1 MKGSEFIMVMRV
13 TGLASGMN
21 IDEIVENMMKAQSIP
36 LNKIKQQKTLLEWQ
50 RDSYREMNTLLLDFR
65 SQLTNMKL
73 SSFYRT
79 RSVASTNEDIVS
91 ATVASGTGQA
101 SYTISKISSLAVAE
115 SRMTNSGISSDK
127 SKVDTTKSLFSIQ
140 DSFANAD
147 KILWKKGSVES
158 KSIVTKEGEPI
169 TLGLADGVQI
179 TDLENMTVEVNGKK
193 YTVIDSGTPKS
204 GEVIVDK
211 DTGELT
217 FGDTIAANSTVKV
230 NYVTDKK
237 VENKTIT
244 KDSTQIQL
252 KGALV
257 SEQVKL
263 SFKYGNGTSI
273 ELSDN
278 PKEDNSK
285 IGQIIDK
292 DGNKFGEIN
301 YETGVITFN
310 SEFSKY
316 FPAETENSK
325 EKPKLELTITS
336 QQNYFS
342 FGLTTHTS
350 KGKIDEKFLIQGS
363 ESLNSVMSKVN
374 NSKLGVTMFYD
385 SYSDKVTM
393 TRKETGVYN
402 NNKNGKE
409 IEFNDED
416 FLTRVLGFSN
426 NVASEVP
433 SEVPPEVAPE
443 VSPGNY
449 VKAAN
454 ATFIINGLVT
464 SRQSNTFSMNGVTF
478 TLKKTT
484 DTPVTINVNN
494 DNDKLYENI
503 KNFVDKY
510 NELVEK
516 IEKKLSEPKYKNYLP
531 LTDDEKEKLSETQ
544 QEKWE
549 NMAKSG
555 ILRNDS
561 ILSGLITQMRTAIY
575 SAVNQDDL
583 DSAMKSLSAIGITTT
598 ADFTTAK
605 LEINESKLKAAIEKD
620 PNSIELLFNGTGA
633 TDGQK
638 GVIQRLYDKVNATM
652 DQLKERAG
660 NSYSVNNQ
668 FTIGRQLDDLDD
680 RIERFEDRLAD
691 LETRYYSQ
699 FTAMEQA
706 IQKANSQAA
715 YLAQFFQ

>member
-91 ATVASGTGQA
+91 ATVASGAGQS

-115 SRMTNSGISSDK
+115 SRMTNSGISKQS
-127 SKVDTTKSLFSIQ
+127 SNKVDTTKSLFTVQ
-140 DSFANAD
+140 GAFANEMS
-147 KILWKKGSVES
+147 WKQGSVES

-179 TDLENMTVEVNGKK
+179 TDLENMTVEVNGIK

-204 GEVIVDK
+204 GEVMVNK

-244 KDSTQIQL
+244 KDTTQIQL

-257 SEQVKL
+257 AGQIKL
-263 SFKYGNGTSI
+263 SFKDGTDTTI
-273 ELSDN
+273 ELSDEYTGIDTN
-278 PKEDNSK
+278 GNRIGK
-285 IGQIIDK
+285 IK
-292 DGNKFGEIN
+292 DGDKVVGEIN

-310 SEFSKY
+310 SEFSNY
-316 FPAETENSK
+316 FPAETENSE

-350 KGKIDEKFLIQGS
+350 KGQIDEKFLIQGS

-402 NNKNGKE
+402 ENGQE
-409 IEFNDED
+409 IEFTDGD
-416 FLTRVLGFSN
+416 FLTQVLGFQNGDS
-426 NVASEVP
+426 
-433 SEVPPEVAPE
+433 
-443 VSPGNY
+443 GNY
-449 VKAAN
+449 IKAEN
-454 ATFIINGLVT
+454 ATFTVNGLET
-464 SRQSNTFSMNGVTF
+464 SRQSNTFSINGVTF

-503 KNFVDKY
+503 KSFVDKY

-561 ILSGLITQMRTAIY
+561 ILSGLVTQMRTAIY
-575 SAVNQDDL
+575 SGVNQDDL

>member
-91 ATVASGTGQA
+91 ATVASGAGQS

-115 SRMTNSGISSDK
+115 SRMTNSGISKQS
-127 SKVDTTKSLFSIQ
+127 SNKVDTTKSLFTVQ
-140 DSFANAD
+140 GAFANEMS
-147 KILWKKGSVES
+147 WKQGSVES

-179 TDLENMTVEVNGKK
+179 TDLENMTVEVNGIK

-204 GEVIVDK
+204 GEVMVNK

-244 KDSTQIQL
+244 KDTTQIQL

-257 SEQVKL
+257 AGQIKL
-263 SFKYGNGTSI
+263 SFKDGTDTTI
-273 ELSDN
+273 ELSDEYTGIDTN
-278 PKEDNSK
+278 GNRIGK
-285 IGQIIDK
+285 IK
-292 DGNKFGEIN
+292 DGDKVVGEIN

-310 SEFSKY
+310 SEFSNY
-316 FPAETENSK
+316 FPAETENSE

-350 KGKIDEKFLIQGS
+350 KGQIDEKFLIQGS

-402 NNKNGKE
+402 ENGQE
-409 IEFNDED
+409 IEFTDGD
-416 FLTRVLGFSN
+416 FLTQVLGFQNGDS
-426 NVASEVP
+426 
-433 SEVPPEVAPE
+433 
-443 VSPGNY
+443 GNY
-449 VKAAN
+449 IKAEN
-454 ATFIINGLVT
+454 ATFTVNGLET
-464 SRQSNTFSMNGVTF
+464 SRQSNTFSINGVTF

-484 DTPVTINVNN
+484 DMPVTINVNN
-494 DNDKLYENI
+494 DNDALFENI

-516 IEKKLSEPKYKNYLP
+516 IEKKLSEPKYKDYLP
-531 LTDDEKEKLSETQ
+531 LTDDEKEELSETQ

>member
-91 ATVASGTGQA
+91 ATVASGAGQS
-101 SYTISKISSLAVAE
+101 SYTISEISSLAVAE
-115 SRMTNSGISSDK
+115 SRMTNSGISKQS
-127 SKVDTTKSLFSIQ
+127 SNKVDTTKSLFTVQ
-140 DSFANAD
+140 GAFANEMS
-147 KILWKKGSVES
+147 WKQGSVES

-179 TDLENMTVEVNGKK
+179 TDLENMTVEVNGIK

-204 GEVIVDK
+204 GEVLVNK

-244 KDSTQIQL
+244 KDTTQIQL

-257 SEQVKL
+257 AGQIKL
-263 SFKYGNGTSI
+263 SFKDGTDTTI
-273 ELSDN
+273 ELSDEYTGIDTN
-278 PKEDNSK
+278 GNRIGK
-285 IGQIIDK
+285 IK
-292 DGNKFGEIN
+292 DGDKVVGEIN

-310 SEFSKY
+310 SEFSNY
-316 FPAETENSK
+316 FSAETENSE

-350 KGKIDEKFLIQGS
+350 KGQIDEKFLIQGS

-402 NNKNGKE
+402 ENGPE
-409 IEFNDED
+409 IEFTDGD
-416 FLTRVLGFSN
+416 FLTQVLGFQNGDS
-426 NVASEVP
+426 
-433 SEVPPEVAPE
+433 
-443 VSPGNY
+443 GNY
-449 VKAAN
+449 IKAEN
-454 ATFIINGLVT
+454 ATFTVNGLET
-464 SRQSNTFSMNGVTF
+464 SRQSNTFSINGVTF

-494 DNDKLYENI
+494 DNDALFENI

-516 IEKKLSEPKYKNYLP
+516 IEKKLSEPKYKDYLP
-531 LTDDEKEKLSETQ
+531 LTDDEKEELSETQ

>member
-1 MKGSEFIMVMRV
+1 MVMRV

-91 ATVASGTGQA
+91 ATVASGAGQS

-115 SRMTNSGISSDK
+115 SRMTNSGISKQS
-127 SKVDTTKSLFSIQ
+127 SNKVDTTKSLFTVQ
-140 DSFANAD
+140 GAFANEMS
-147 KILWKKGSVES
+147 WKQGSVES

-179 TDLENMTVEVNGKK
+179 TDLENMTVEVNGIK

-204 GEVIVDK
+204 GEVMVNK

-244 KDSTQIQL
+244 KDTTQIQL

-257 SEQVKL
+257 AGQIKL
-263 SFKYGNGTSI
+263 SFKDGTDTTI
-273 ELSDN
+273 ELSDEYTGIDTN
-278 PKEDNSK
+278 GNRIGK
-285 IGQIIDK
+285 IK
-292 DGNKFGEIN
+292 DGDKVVGEIN

-310 SEFSKY
+310 SEFSNY
-316 FPAETENSK
+316 FPAETENSE

-350 KGKIDEKFLIQGS
+350 KGQIDEKFLIQGS
-363 ESLNSVMSKVN
+363 DSLNSVMSKVN

-402 NNKNGKE
+402 ENGQE
-409 IEFNDED
+409 IEFTDGD
-416 FLTRVLGFSN
+416 FLTQVLGFQNGDS
-426 NVASEVP
+426 
-433 SEVPPEVAPE
+433 
-443 VSPGNY
+443 GNY
-449 VKAAN
+449 IKAEN
-454 ATFIINGLVT
+454 ATFTVNGLET
-464 SRQSNTFSMNGVTF
+464 SRQSNTFSINGVTF

-503 KNFVDKY
+503 KSFVDKY

-561 ILSGLITQMRTAIY
+561 ILSGLVTQMRTAIY
-575 SAVNQDDL
+575 SGVNQDDL

-699 FTAMEQA
+699 FTAMEKA

>member
-79 RSVASTNEDIVS
+79 RSIASTNEDIVS
-91 ATVASGTGQA
+91 ATVASGAGQA

-115 SRMTNSGISSDK
+115 SRMTNSGISKLS
-127 SKVDTTKSLFSIQ
+127 SNKVDTTKSLFSIQ
-140 DSFANAD
+140 DAFA
-147 KILWKKGSVES
+147 KEITWKQGSVES

-169 TLGLADGVQI
+169 TLGLADGVKI
-179 TDLENMTVEVNGKK
+179 TDVKNMTVEVNGKK

-204 GEVIVDK
+204 GEVMINK

-244 KDSTQIQL
+244 KDTTQIQL

-257 SEQVKL
+257 AGQIKL
-263 SFKYGNGTSI
+263 SFKDSAGTTI
-273 ELSDN
+273 ELSDK

-310 SEFSKY
+310 SEFSNY
-316 FPAETENSK
+316 FPAETENSE

-402 NNKNGKE
+402 NSENGKE
-409 IEFNDED
+409 IEFAEGD
-416 FLTRVLGFSN
+416 FLTQVLGFQNGDS
-426 NVASEVP
+426 
-433 SEVPPEVAPE
+433 
-443 VSPGNY
+443 GNY
-449 VKAAN
+449 IKAEN
-454 ATFIINGLVT
+454 ATFTVNGLET
-464 SRQSNTFSMNGVTF
+464 SRQSNTFSINGVTF

-503 KNFVDKY
+503 KSFVDKY

-516 IEKKLSEPKYKNYLP
+516 IEKKLSEPKYKDYLP

-561 ILSGLITQMRTAIY
+561 ILSGLVTQMRTAIY
-575 SAVNQDDL
+575 SGVNQDDL

>member
-1 MKGSEFIMVMRV
+1 MVMRV

-91 ATVASGTGQA
+91 ATVASGAGQS

-115 SRMTNSGISSDK
+115 SRMTNSGISKQS
-127 SKVDTTKSLFSIQ
+127 SNKVDTTKSLFTVQ
-140 DSFANAD
+140 GAFANEMS
-147 KILWKKGSVES
+147 WKQGSVES

-179 TDLENMTVEVNGKK
+179 TDLENMTVEVNGIK

-204 GEVIVDK
+204 GEVMVNK

-244 KDSTQIQL
+244 KDTTQIQL

-257 SEQVKL
+257 AGQIKL
-263 SFKYGNGTSI
+263 SFKDSAGTTI
-273 ELSDN
+273 ELSDK

-285 IGQIIDK
+285 IGEIIDK
-292 DGNKFGEIN
+292 DKNKFGEIN

-310 SEFSKY
+310 SEFSNY
-316 FPAETENSK
+316 FPAETENSE

-350 KGKIDEKFLIQGS
+350 KGQIDEKFLIQGS
-363 ESLNSVMSKVN
+363 ESLHSVMSKVN

-402 NNKNGKE
+402 ENGQE
-409 IEFNDED
+409 IEFTDGD
-416 FLTRVLGFSN
+416 FLTQVLGFQNGDS
-426 NVASEVP
+426 
-433 SEVPPEVAPE
+433 
-443 VSPGNY
+443 GNY
-449 VKAAN
+449 IKAEN
-454 ATFIINGLVT
+454 ATFTVNGLET
-464 SRQSNTFSMNGVTF
+464 SRQSNTFSINGVTF

-503 KNFVDKY
+503 KSFVDKY

-561 ILSGLITQMRTAIY
+561 ILSGLVTQMRTAIY

>member
-1 MKGSEFIMVMRV
+1 MRV

-21 IDEIVENMMKAQSIP
+21 IDEIVENMMKAQSLP

-79 RSVASTNEDIVS
+79 RSVASTNEDILS
-91 ATVASGTGQA
+91 ATVASGAGQA
-101 SYTISKISSLAVAE
+101 SYTISRISSLAVAE
-115 SRMTNSGISSDK
+115 SRMTNSGISKLS
-127 SKVDTTKSLFSIQ
+127 SNKVDTTKSLFTIQ
-140 DSFANAD
+140 DAFANE
-147 KILWKKGSVES
+147 ISWKQGSVES

-179 TDLENMTVEVNGKK
+179 TDVENMTVEVNGKK

-204 GEVIVDK
+204 GEVMVNK
-211 DTGELT
+211 GTGELT

-244 KDSTQIQL
+244 KDTTQIQL

-257 SEQVKL
+257 PEQIKL
-263 SFKYGNGTSI
+263 NFKDSDGTTI
-273 ELSDN
+273 ELSDEYTGVDTN
-278 PKEDNSK
+278 GNR
-285 IGQIIDK
+285 IGQLK
-292 DGNKFGEIN
+292 DGDKVVGEIN

-310 SEFSKY
+310 SEFSNY

-402 NNKNGKE
+402 ENGQE
-409 IEFNDED
+409 IEFTDGD
-416 FLTRVLGFSN
+416 FLTQVLGFQNGNS
-426 NVASEVP
+426 
-433 SEVPPEVAPE
+433 
-443 VSPGNY
+443 GNY
-449 VKAAN
+449 VKAEN
-454 ATFIINGLVT
+454 ATFTVNGLET

-494 DNDKLYENI
+494 DNDGLYENI
-503 KNFVDKY
+503 KSFVDKY

-516 IEKKLSEPKYKNYLP
+516 IEKKLSEPKYKKYLP
-531 LTDDEKEKLSETQ
+531 LTDDEKKELSDTQ

-575 SAVNQDDL
+575 SGVNQDDL
-583 DSAMKSLSAIGITTT
+583 DSSMKALSAIGITTT
-598 ADFTTAK
+598 ADFTSAK

-660 NSYSVNNQ
+660 NSYSVNNT

-680 RIERFEDRLAD
+680 RIERFEARLSD

-715 YLAQFFQ
+715 YLTQFFK

>member
-1 MKGSEFIMVMRV
+1 MVMRV

-91 ATVASGTGQA
+91 ATVASGAGQS

-115 SRMTNSGISSDK
+115 SRMTNSGISKQSFN
-127 SKVDTTKSLFSIQ
+127 KVDTTKSLFTVQ
-140 DSFANAD
+140 GAFANEMS
-147 KILWKKGSVES
+147 WKQGSVES

-179 TDLENMTVEVNGKK
+179 TDLENMTVEVNGIK

-204 GEVIVDK
+204 GEVMVNK

-244 KDSTQIQL
+244 KDTTQIQL

-257 SEQVKL
+257 AGQIKL
-263 SFKYGNGTSI
+263 SFKDGTDTTI
-273 ELSDN
+273 ELSDEYTGIDTN
-278 PKEDNSK
+278 GNRIGK
-285 IGQIIDK
+285 IK
-292 DGNKFGEIN
+292 DGDKVVGEIN

-310 SEFSKY
+310 SEFSNY
-316 FPAETENSK
+316 FPAETENSE

-350 KGKIDEKFLIQGS
+350 KGQIDEKFLIQGS

-402 NNKNGKE
+402 ENGQE
-409 IEFNDED
+409 IEFTDGD
-416 FLTRVLGFSN
+416 FLTQVLGFQNGDS
-426 NVASEVP
+426 
-433 SEVPPEVAPE
+433 
-443 VSPGNY
+443 GNY
-449 VKAAN
+449 IKAEN
-454 ATFIINGLVT
+454 ATFTVNGLET
-464 SRQSNTFSMNGVTF
+464 SRQSNTFSINGVTF

-503 KNFVDKY
+503 KSFVDKY

-561 ILSGLITQMRTAIY
+561 ILSGLVTQMRTAIY
-575 SAVNQDDL
+575 SGVNQDDL

-598 ADFTTAK
+598 AYFTTAK

-706 IQKANSQAA
+706 IQKANSQSA

>member
-1 MKGSEFIMVMRV
+1 MRV

-115 SRMTNSGISSDK
+115 SRMTNSGISKQS
-127 SKVDTTKSLFSIQ
+127 SNKVDTTKSLFTVQ
-140 DSFANAD
+140 GAFANEMS
-147 KILWKKGSVES
+147 WKQGSVES

-179 TDLENMTVEVNGKK
+179 TDLENMTVEVNGIK
-193 YTVIDSGTPKS
+193 YTVIDGETPKS
-204 GEVIVDK
+204 GEVMVNK

-244 KDSTQIQL
+244 KDTTQIQL

-257 SEQVKL
+257 AGQIKL
-263 SFKYGNGTSI
+263 SFKDGTDTTI
-273 ELSDN
+273 ELSDEYTGIDTN
-278 PKEDNSK
+278 GNRIGK
-285 IGQIIDK
+285 IK
-292 DGNKFGEIN
+292 DGDKVVGEIN

-402 NNKNGKE
+402 ENGQE
-409 IEFNDED
+409 IEFTDGD
-416 FLTRVLGFSN
+416 FLTQVLGFHN
-426 NVASEVP
+426 ITP
-433 SEVPPEVAPE
+433 DT
-443 VSPGNY
+443 PGNY
-449 VKAAN
+449 VKAEN
-454 ATFIINGLVT
+454 ATFIINGLET

-494 DNDKLYENI
+494 DNDALFENI

-516 IEKKLSEPKYKNYLP
+516 IEKKLSEPKYKDYLP
-531 LTDDEKEKLSETQ
+531 LTDDEKEELSETQ

-575 SAVNQDDL
+575 SGVNQDDL

>member
-1 MKGSEFIMVMRV
+1 MVMRV

-91 ATVASGTGQA
+91 ATVASGAGQS

-115 SRMTNSGISSDK
+115 SRMTNSGISKQS
-127 SKVDTTKSLFSIQ
+127 SNKVDTTKSLFTVQ
-140 DSFANAD
+140 GAFANEMS
-147 KILWKKGSVES
+147 WKQGSVES

-179 TDLENMTVEVNGKK
+179 TDLENMTVEVNGIK
-193 YTVIDSGTPKS
+193 YTVIDRGTPKS
-204 GEVIVDK
+204 GEVMVNK

-244 KDSTQIQL
+244 KDTTQIQL

-257 SEQVKL
+257 AGQIKL
-263 SFKYGNGTSI
+263 SFKDGTDTTI
-273 ELSDN
+273 ELSDEYTGIDTN
-278 PKEDNSK
+278 GNRIGK
-285 IGQIIDK
+285 IKDVDK
-292 DGNKFGEIN
+292 VVGEIN

-310 SEFSKY
+310 SEFNKY

-402 NNKNGKE
+402 ENGQE
-409 IEFNDED
+409 IEFTDGD
-416 FLTRVLGFSN
+416 FLTQVLGFHN
-426 NVASEVP
+426 ITP
-433 SEVPPEVAPE
+433 DT
-443 VSPGNY
+443 PGNY
-449 VKAAN
+449 VKAEN
-454 ATFIINGLVT
+454 ATFIINGLET

-561 ILSGLITQMRTAIY
+561 ILSGLVTQMRTAIY
-575 SAVNQDDL
+575 SGVNQDDL

>member
-1 MKGSEFIMVMRV
+1 MVMRV

-115 SRMTNSGISSDK
+115 SRMTNSSISKLS
-127 SKVDTTKSLFSIQ
+127 SNKVDTTKSLFSIQ

-147 KILWKKGSVES
+147 KILWKQGSVES

-169 TLGLADGVQI
+169 TLGLADGVKI
-179 TDLENMTVEVNGKK
+179 TDVENMTVEVNGKK
-193 YTVIDSGTPKS
+193 YTVIDGETPKS
-204 GEVIVDK
+204 GEVMVNK

-273 ELSDN
+273 ELSDEYTGIDTN
-278 PKEDNSK
+278 GNRIGK
-285 IGQIIDK
+285 IKDVDK
-292 DGNKFGEIN
+292 VVGEIN

-310 SEFSKY
+310 SEFNKY

-402 NNKNGKE
+402 NSENGKE
-409 IEFNDED
+409 IEFAEGD
-416 FLTRVLGFSN
+416 FLTQVLGFQNGDS
-426 NVASEVP
+426 
-433 SEVPPEVAPE
+433 
-443 VSPGNY
+443 GNY
-449 VKAAN
+449 VEAKN
-454 ATFIINGLVT
+454 ATFIINGLET

-561 ILSGLITQMRTAIY
+561 ILSGLVTQMRTAIY

-680 RIERFEDRLAD
+680 RIERFEARLAD

-715 YLAQFFQ
+715 YLTQFFK

>member
-1 MKGSEFIMVMRV
+1 MVMRV

-91 ATVASGTGQA
+91 ATVASGAGQS

-115 SRMTNSGISSDK
+115 SRMTNSGISKQSFN
-127 SKVDTTKSLFSIQ
+127 KVDTTKSLFTVQ
-140 DSFANAD
+140 GAFANEMS
-147 KILWKKGSVES
+147 WKQGSVES

-179 TDLENMTVEVNGKK
+179 TDLENMTVEVNGIK

-204 GEVIVDK
+204 GEVMVNK

-244 KDSTQIQL
+244 KDTTQIQL

-257 SEQVKL
+257 AGQIKL
-263 SFKYGNGTSI
+263 SFKDGTDTTI
-273 ELSDN
+273 ELSDEYTGIDTN
-278 PKEDNSK
+278 GNRIGK
-285 IGQIIDK
+285 IK
-292 DGNKFGEIN
+292 DGDKVVGEIN

-310 SEFSKY
+310 SEFSNY
-316 FPAETENSK
+316 FPAETENSE

-350 KGKIDEKFLIQGS
+350 KGQIDEKFLIQGS

-402 NNKNGKE
+402 ENGQE
-409 IEFNDED
+409 IEFTDGD
-416 FLTRVLGFSN
+416 FLTQVLGFQNGDS
-426 NVASEVP
+426 
-433 SEVPPEVAPE
+433 
-443 VSPGNY
+443 GNY
-449 VKAAN
+449 IKAEN
-454 ATFIINGLVT
+454 ATFTVNGLET
-464 SRQSNTFSMNGVTF
+464 SRQSNTFSINGVTF

-503 KNFVDKY
+503 KSFVDKY

-598 ADFTTAK
+598 ADFTTAR

-660 NSYSVNNQ
+660 NPYSVNNQ

>member
-79 RSVASTNEDIVS
+79 RSIASTNEDIVS
-91 ATVASGTGQA
+91 ATVASGAGQA

-115 SRMTNSGISSDK
+115 SRMTNSGISKLS
-127 SKVDTTKSLFSIQ
+127 SNKVDTTKSLFSIQ
-140 DSFANAD
+140 DAFA
-147 KILWKKGSVES
+147 KEITWKQGSVES

-169 TLGLADGVQI
+169 TLGLADGVKI
-179 TDLENMTVEVNGKK
+179 TDVKNMTVEVNGKK

-204 GEVIVDK
+204 GEVMINK

-244 KDSTQIQL
+244 KDTTQIQL

-257 SEQVKL
+257 AGQIKL
-263 SFKYGNGTSI
+263 SFKDSAGTTI
-273 ELSDN
+273 ELSDK

-402 NNKNGKE
+402 ENGQE
-409 IEFNDED
+409 IEFTDGD
-416 FLTRVLGFSN
+416 FLTQVLGFQNGDS
-426 NVASEVP
+426 
-433 SEVPPEVAPE
+433 
-443 VSPGNY
+443 GNY
-449 VKAAN
+449 VKAEN
-454 ATFIINGLVT
+454 ATFIINGLET
-464 SRQSNTFSMNGVTF
+464 SRQSNTFSINGVTF

-503 KNFVDKY
+503 KSFVDKY

-561 ILSGLITQMRTAIY
+561 ILSGLVTQMRTAIY
-575 SAVNQDDL
+575 SGVNQDDL

>member
-1 MKGSEFIMVMRV
+1 MRV

-91 ATVASGTGQA
+91 ATVASGAGQS

-115 SRMTNSGISSDK
+115 SRMTNSGISKQS
-127 SKVDTTKSLFSIQ
+127 SNKVDTTKSLFSIQ
-140 DSFANAD
+140 DAFA
-147 KILWKKGSVES
+147 KEITWKQGSVES
-158 KSIVTKEGEPI
+158 KSIVTKEGGRTI
-169 TLGLADGVQI
+169 SLGLADGVQI
-179 TDLENMTVEVNGKK
+179 TDLENMTVEVNGIK
-193 YTVIDSGTPKS
+193 YTVIDGETPKS
-204 GEVIVDK
+204 GEVMVNK

-244 KDSTQIQL
+244 KDTTQIQL

-257 SEQVKL
+257 PEQIKL
-263 SFKYGNGTSI
+263 SFKDGNGTSI
-273 ELSDN
+273 ELSDK
-278 PKEDNSK
+278 PILDNSK

-402 NNKNGKE
+402 NSENGKE
-409 IEFNDED
+409 IEFTDGD
-416 FLTRVLGFSN
+416 FLTQVLGFQ
-426 NVASEVP
+426 NVTPENSE
-433 SEVPPEVAPE
+433 
-443 VSPGNY
+443 NY
-449 VKAAN
+449 IEAKN
-454 ATFIINGLVT
+454 ATFTINGLET

-484 DTPVTINVNN
+484 DEPVTINVNN
-494 DNDKLYENI
+494 DNDALYENI
-503 KNFVDKY
+503 KSFVDKY

-516 IEKKLSEPKYKNYLP
+516 IEKKLSEPKYKDYLP
-531 LTDDEKEKLSETQ
+531 LTDDEKEELSETQ

>member
-79 RSVASTNEDIVS
+79 RSIASTNEDIVS
-91 ATVASGTGQA
+91 ATVASGAGQA

-115 SRMTNSGISSDK
+115 SRMTNSGISKLS
-127 SKVDTTKSLFSIQ
+127 SNKVDTTKSLFSIQ
-140 DSFANAD
+140 DAFA
-147 KILWKKGSVES
+147 KEITWKQGSVES

-179 TDLENMTVEVNGKK
+179 TDLENMTVEVNGIK
-193 YTVIDSGTPKS
+193 YTVIDGETPKS
-204 GEVIVDK
+204 GEVMVNK

-230 NYVTDKK
+230 SYVTDKK

-263 SFKYGNGTSI
+263 SFKDGNGTSI
-273 ELSDN
+273 ELSDK
-278 PKEDNSK
+278 PIEDNSK

-292 DGNKFGEIN
+292 DGNKVGEIN

-310 SEFSKY
+310 SEFSNY
-316 FPAETENSK
+316 FPAETENSE

-402 NNKNGKE
+402 ENGQE
-409 IEFNDED
+409 IEFTDGD
-416 FLTRVLGFSN
+416 FLTQVLGFQNGDS
-426 NVASEVP
+426 
-433 SEVPPEVAPE
+433 
-443 VSPGNY
+443 GNY
-449 VKAAN
+449 VKAEN
-454 ATFIINGLVT
+454 ATFIINGLET
-464 SRQSNTFSMNGVTF
+464 SRQSNTFSINGVTF

-503 KNFVDKY
+503 KSFVDKY

-561 ILSGLITQMRTAIY
+561 ILSGLVTQMRTAIY
-575 SAVNQDDL
+575 SGVNQDDL

>member
-1 MKGSEFIMVMRV
+1 MKGSEFIVVMRV

-91 ATVASGTGQA
+91 ATVASGAGQS

-115 SRMTNSGISSDK
+115 SRMTNSGISKQS
-127 SKVDTTKSLFSIQ
+127 SNKVDTTKSLFSIQ
-140 DSFANAD
+140 DAFA
-147 KILWKKGSVES
+147 KEITWKQGSVES
-158 KSIVTKEGEPI
+158 KSIVTKEGGRTI
-169 TLGLADGVQI
+169 SLGLADGVQI
-179 TDLENMTVEVNGKK
+179 TDLENMTVEVNGIK
-193 YTVIDSGTPKS
+193 YTVIDGETPKS
-204 GEVIVDK
+204 GEVMVNK

-244 KDSTQIQL
+244 KDTTQIQL

-257 SEQVKL
+257 PEQIKL
-263 SFKYGNGTSI
+263 SFKDGNGTSI
-273 ELSDN
+273 ELSDK
-278 PKEDNSK
+278 PILDNSK

-402 NNKNGKE
+402 NSENGKE
-409 IEFNDED
+409 IEFTDGD
-416 FLTRVLGFSN
+416 FLTQVLGFQ
-426 NVASEVP
+426 NVTPENSE
-433 SEVPPEVAPE
+433 
-443 VSPGNY
+443 NY
-449 VKAAN
+449 IEAKN
-454 ATFIINGLVT
+454 ATFTINGLET

-484 DTPVTINVNN
+484 DEPVTINVNN
-494 DNDKLYENI
+494 DNDALYENI
-503 KNFVDKY
+503 KSFVDKY

-516 IEKKLSEPKYKNYLP
+516 IEKKLSEPKYKDYLP
-531 LTDDEKEKLSETQ
+531 LTDDEKEELSETQ

>member
-79 RSVASTNEDIVS
+79 RSIASTNEDIVS
-91 ATVASGTGQA
+91 ATVASGAGQA

-115 SRMTNSGISSDK
+115 SRMTNSGISKLS
-127 SKVDTTKSLFSIQ
+127 SNKVDTTKSLFSIQ
-140 DSFANAD
+140 DAFA
-147 KILWKKGSVES
+147 KEITWKQGSVES

-169 TLGLADGVQI
+169 TLGLADGVKI
-179 TDLENMTVEVNGKK
+179 TDVKNMTVEVNGKK

-204 GEVIVDK
+204 GEVMVNK

-244 KDSTQIQL
+244 KDTTQIQL

-257 SEQVKL
+257 AGQIKL
-263 SFKYGNGTSI
+263 SFKDGTDTTI
-273 ELSDN
+273 ELSDKYTGIDTN
-278 PKEDNSK
+278 GNR
-285 IGQIIDK
+285 IGQLK
-292 DGNKFGEIN
+292 DGDKVVGEIN

-402 NNKNGKE
+402 NSENGQE

-433 SEVPPEVAPE
+433 PEVAPE

-449 VKAAN
+449 VKAKN
-454 ATFIINGLVT
+454 ATFIINGLET

-503 KNFVDKY
+503 KSFVDKY

-561 ILSGLITQMRTAIY
+561 ILSGLVTQMRTAIY
-575 SAVNQDDL
+575 SGVKQDDL

>member
-1 MKGSEFIMVMRV
+1 MVMRV

-91 ATVASGTGQA
+91 ATVASGAGQS

-115 SRMTNSGISSDK
+115 SRMTNSGISKQS
-127 SKVDTTKSLFSIQ
+127 SNKVDTTKSLFTVQ
-140 DSFANAD
+140 GAFANEMS
-147 KILWKKGSVES
+147 WKQGSVES

-179 TDLENMTVEVNGKK
+179 TDLENMTVEVNGIK

-204 GEVIVDK
+204 GEVMVNK

-244 KDSTQIQL
+244 KDTTQIQL

-257 SEQVKL
+257 PEQIKL
-263 SFKYGNGTSI
+263 NFKDSDGTTI
-273 ELSDN
+273 ELSDEYTGVDTN
-278 PKEDNSK
+278 GNR
-285 IGQIIDK
+285 IGQLKNGDK
-292 DGNKFGEIN
+292 VVGEIN

-310 SEFSKY
+310 SEFSNY

-350 KGKIDEKFLIQGS
+350 KGKMDEKFLIQGS

-402 NNKNGKE
+402 ESENGQE
-409 IEFNDED
+409 IEFTEGD
-416 FLTRVLGFSN
+416 FLTQVLGFQ
-426 NVASEVP
+426 NVTPENSE
-433 SEVPPEVAPE
+433 
-443 VSPGNY
+443 NY
-449 VKAAN
+449 IEAKN
-454 ATFIINGLVT
+454 ATFTINGLET

-484 DTPVTINVNN
+484 DEPVTINVNN

-503 KNFVDKY
+503 KSFVDKY

-561 ILSGLITQMRTAIY
+561 ILSGLVTQMRTAIY

>member
-91 ATVASGTGQA
+91 ATVASGAGQS

-115 SRMTNSGISSDK
+115 SRMTNSGISKQS
-127 SKVDTTKSLFSIQ
+127 SNKVDTTKSLFTVQ
-140 DSFANAD
+140 GAFANEMS
-147 KILWKKGSVES
+147 WKQGSVES

-179 TDLENMTVEVNGKK
+179 TDLENMTVEVNGIK

-204 GEVIVDK
+204 GEVMVNK
-211 DTGELT
+211 DTRELT
-217 FGDTIAANSTVKV
+217 FGDTIAANSTVRV

-244 KDSTQIQL
+244 KDTTQIQL

-257 SEQVKL
+257 AGQIKL
-263 SFKYGNGTSI
+263 SFKDGTDTTI
-273 ELSDN
+273 ELSDGYTGIDTN
-278 PKEDNSK
+278 GNRIGK
-285 IGQIIDK
+285 IK
-292 DGNKFGEIN
+292 DGDKVVGEIN

-310 SEFSKY
+310 SEFSNY
-316 FPAETENSK
+316 FPAETENSE

-350 KGKIDEKFLIQGS
+350 KGQIDEKFLIQGS

-402 NNKNGKE
+402 ENGQE
-409 IEFNDED
+409 IEFTDGD
-416 FLTRVLGFSN
+416 FLTQVLGFQNGDS
-426 NVASEVP
+426 
-433 SEVPPEVAPE
+433 
-443 VSPGNY
+443 GNY
-449 VKAAN
+449 IKAEN
-454 ATFIINGLVT
+454 ATFTVNGLET
-464 SRQSNTFSMNGVTF
+464 SRQSNTFSINGVTF

-503 KNFVDKY
+503 KSFVDKY

-561 ILSGLITQMRTAIY
+561 ILSGLVTQMRTAIY

-699 FTAMEQA
+699 FTAMEKA

>member
-1 MKGSEFIMVMRV
+1 MKGSEYIMVMRV

-91 ATVASGTGQA
+91 ATVASGAGQA

-115 SRMTNSGISSDK
+115 SRMTNSGISKLS
-127 SKVDTTKSLFSIQ
+127 SNKVDTTKSLFSIQ

-147 KILWKKGSVES
+147 KILWKQGSVES
-158 KSIVTKEGEPI
+158 KSIVTKEGKPI
-169 TLGLADGVQI
+169 TLGLADGVKI
-179 TDLENMTVEVNGKK
+179 TDVKNMTVEVNGKK

-204 GEVIVDK
+204 GEVMINK

-230 NYVTDKK
+230 SYVTDKK

-263 SFKYGNGTSI
+263 SFKDGNGTSI
-273 ELSDN
+273 ELSDK
-278 PKEDNSK
+278 PIEDNSK

-402 NNKNGKE
+402 NSENGKE
-409 IEFNDED
+409 IEFTDGD
-416 FLTRVLGFSN
+416 FLTQVLGFHN
-426 NVASEVP
+426 ITP
-433 SEVPPEVAPE
+433 DP
-443 VSPGNY
+443 PGNY
-449 VKAAN
+449 VKAKN
-454 ATFIINGLVT
+454 ATFIINGLET

-516 IEKKLSEPKYKNYLP
+516 IEKKLSEKKYKNYLP

-561 ILSGLITQMRTAIY
+561 ILSGLVTQMRTAIY

-680 RIERFEDRLAD
+680 RIKRFEDRLAD

>member
-91 ATVASGTGQA
+91 ATVASGAGQS

-115 SRMTNSGISSDK
+115 SRMTNSGISKQSFN
-127 SKVDTTKSLFSIQ
+127 KVDTTKSLFTVQ
-140 DSFANAD
+140 GAFANEMS
-147 KILWKKGSVES
+147 WKQGSVES

-179 TDLENMTVEVNGKK
+179 TDLENMTVEVNGIK

-204 GEVIVDK
+204 GEVMVNK

-217 FGDTIAANSTVKV
+217 FGDTIAANSTIKV

-244 KDSTQIQL
+244 KDTTQIQL

-257 SEQVKL
+257 AGQIKL
-263 SFKYGNGTSI
+263 SFKDGTDTTI
-273 ELSDN
+273 ELSDEYTGIDTN
-278 PKEDNSK
+278 GNRIGK
-285 IGQIIDK
+285 IK
-292 DGNKFGEIN
+292 DGDKVVGEIN

-310 SEFSKY
+310 SEFSNY
-316 FPAETENSK
+316 FPAETENSE

-350 KGKIDEKFLIQGS
+350 KGQIDEKFLIQGS
-363 ESLNSVMSKVN
+363 DSLNSVMSKVN

-402 NNKNGKE
+402 ENGQE
-409 IEFNDED
+409 IEFTDGD
-416 FLTRVLGFSN
+416 FLTQVLGFQNGDS
-426 NVASEVP
+426 
-433 SEVPPEVAPE
+433 
-443 VSPGNY
+443 GNY
-449 VKAAN
+449 IKAEN
-454 ATFIINGLVT
+454 ATFTVNGLET
-464 SRQSNTFSMNGVTF
+464 SRQSNTFSINGVTF

-494 DNDKLYENI
+494 DNDALFENI

-516 IEKKLSEPKYKNYLP
+516 IEKKLSEPKYKDYLP
-531 LTDDEKEKLSETQ
+531 LTDDEKEELSETQ

>member
-1 MKGSEFIMVMRV
+1 MVMRV

-91 ATVASGTGQA
+91 ATVASGAGQS

-115 SRMTNSGISSDK
+115 SRMTNSGISKQS
-127 SKVDTTKSLFSIQ
+127 SNKVDTTKSLFTVQ
-140 DSFANAD
+140 GAFANEMS
-147 KILWKKGSVES
+147 WKQGSVES

-179 TDLENMTVEVNGKK
+179 TDLENMTVEVNGIK

-204 GEVIVDK
+204 GEVMVNK

-244 KDSTQIQL
+244 KDTTQIQL

-257 SEQVKL
+257 AGQIKL
-263 SFKYGNGTSI
+263 SFKDGTDTTI
-273 ELSDN
+273 ELSDEYTGIDTN
-278 PKEDNSK
+278 GNRIGK
-285 IGQIIDK
+285 IK
-292 DGNKFGEIN
+292 DGDKVVGEIN

-310 SEFSKY
+310 SEFSNY
-316 FPAETENSK
+316 FPAETENSE

-350 KGKIDEKFLIQGS
+350 KGQIDEKFLIQGS

-402 NNKNGKE
+402 ENGQE
-409 IEFNDED
+409 IEFTDGD
-416 FLTRVLGFSN
+416 FLTQVLGFQNGDS
-426 NVASEVP
+426 
-433 SEVPPEVAPE
+433 
-443 VSPGNY
+443 GNY
-449 VKAAN
+449 IKAEN
-454 ATFIINGLVT
+454 ATFTVNGLET

-494 DNDKLYENI
+494 DNDALFENI

>member
-1 MKGSEFIMVMRV
+1 MKGSEYIMVMRV

-79 RSVASTNEDIVS
+79 RSIASTNEDIVS

-115 SRMTNSGISSDK
+115 SRMTNSGISKLS
-127 SKVDTTKSLFSIQ
+127 SNKVDTTKSLFSIQ
-140 DSFANAD
+140 DAFA
-147 KILWKKGSVES
+147 KEITWKQGSVES

-169 TLGLADGVQI
+169 TLGLADGVKI
-179 TDLENMTVEVNGKK
+179 TDVENMTVEVNGKK
-193 YTVIDSGTPKS
+193 YTVIDSGTPDSGEVNPKS

-211 DTGELT
+211 VSGELT

-244 KDSTQIQL
+244 KDTTQIQL

-257 SEQVKL
+257 AGQIKL
-263 SFKYGNGTSI
+263 SFKDGTDTTI
-273 ELSDN
+273 ELSDEYTGIDTN
-278 PKEDNSK
+278 GNRIGK
-285 IGQIIDK
+285 IK
-292 DGNKFGEIN
+292 DGDKVVGEIN

-310 SEFSKY
+310 SEFNKY

-402 NNKNGKE
+402 NSENGQE
-409 IEFNDED
+409 IEFTDGD
-416 FLTRVLGFSN
+416 FLTQVLGFQNGDS
-426 NVASEVP
+426 
-433 SEVPPEVAPE
+433 
-443 VSPGNY
+443 GNY
-449 VKAAN
+449 IKAEN
-454 ATFIINGLVT
+454 ATFTVNGLET
-464 SRQSNTFSMNGVTF
+464 SRQSNTFSINGVTF

-494 DNDKLYENI
+494 DNDALFENI

-516 IEKKLSEPKYKNYLP
+516 IEKKLSEPKYKDYLP
-531 LTDDEKEKLSETQ
+531 LTDDEKEELSETQ

>member
-115 SRMTNSGISSDK
+115 SRMTNSGISKLS
-127 SKVDTTKSLFSIQ
+127 SNKVDTTKSLFSIQ

-147 KILWKKGSVES
+147 KILWKQGSVES

-179 TDLENMTVEVNGKK
+179 TDVENMTVEVNGIK
-193 YTVIDSGTPKS
+193 YTVIDRGTPKS
-204 GEVIVDK
+204 GEVMVNK

-244 KDSTQIQL
+244 KDTTQIQL

-257 SEQVKL
+257 AGQIKL
-263 SFKYGNGTSI
+263 SFKDGTDTTI
-273 ELSDN
+273 ELSDEYTGIDTN
-278 PKEDNSK
+278 GNRIGK
-285 IGQIIDK
+285 IKDVDK
-292 DGNKFGEIN
+292 VVGEIN

-310 SEFSKY
+310 SEFNKY

-402 NNKNGKE
+402 NSENGKE
-409 IEFNDED
+409 IEFTDGD
-416 FLTRVLGFSN
+416 FLTQVLGFHN
-426 NVASEVP
+426 ITP
-433 SEVPPEVAPE
+433 DP
-443 VSPGNY
+443 PGNY
-449 VKAAN
+449 INAEN
-454 ATFIINGLVT
+454 ATFIINGLET

-531 LTDDEKEKLSETQ
+531 LNDDEKEKLSETQ

-561 ILSGLITQMRTAIY
+561 ILSGLVTQMRTAIY

>member
-1 MKGSEFIMVMRV
+1 MKGSEFIVVMRV

-115 SRMTNSGISSDK
+115 SRMTNSGISKQS
-127 SKVDTTKSLFSIQ
+127 SNKVDTTKSLFTVQ
-140 DSFANAD
+140 GAFANEMS
-147 KILWKKGSVES
+147 WKQGSVES

-179 TDLENMTVEVNGKK
+179 TDLENMTVEVNGIK
-193 YTVIDSGTPKS
+193 YTVIDGETPKS
-204 GEVIVDK
+204 GEVMVNK

-244 KDSTQIQL
+244 KDTTQIQL

-257 SEQVKL
+257 AGQIKL
-263 SFKYGNGTSI
+263 SFKDGTDTTI
-273 ELSDN
+273 ELSDEYTGIDTN
-278 PKEDNSK
+278 GNRIGK
-285 IGQIIDK
+285 IK
-292 DGNKFGEIN
+292 DGDKVVGEIN

-402 NNKNGKE
+402 ENGQE
-409 IEFNDED
+409 IEFTDGD
-416 FLTRVLGFSN
+416 FLTQVLGFHN
-426 NVASEVP
+426 ITP
-433 SEVPPEVAPE
+433 DT
-443 VSPGNY
+443 PGNY
-449 VKAAN
+449 VKAEN
-454 ATFIINGLVT
+454 ATFIINGLET

-494 DNDKLYENI
+494 DNDALFENI

-516 IEKKLSEPKYKNYLP
+516 IEKKLSEPKYKDYLP
-531 LTDDEKEKLSETQ
+531 LTDDEKEELSETQ

-575 SAVNQDDL
+575 SGVNQDDL

>member
-91 ATVASGTGQA
+91 ATVASGAGQA
-101 SYTISKISSLAVAE
+101 SYTISKIKSLAVAE

-147 KILWKKGSVES
+147 KILWKQGSVES
-158 KSIVTKEGEPI
+158 KSIVTKEGKPI

-179 TDLENMTVEVNGKK
+179 TDVENMTVEVNGKK
-193 YTVIDSGTPKS
+193 YTVIESETTDSGEVNPNS

-211 DTGELT
+211 VSGELT

-244 KDSTQIQL
+244 KDTTQIQL

-263 SFKYGNGTSI
+263 SFKDGNGTSI
-273 ELSDN
+273 ELSDK
-278 PKEDNSK
+278 PIEDNSK

-402 NNKNGKE
+402 NSENGKE
-409 IEFNDED
+409 IEFTDGD
-416 FLTRVLGFSN
+416 FLTQVLGFQNGDS
-426 NVASEVP
+426 
-433 SEVPPEVAPE
+433 
-443 VSPGNY
+443 GNY
-449 VKAAN
+449 INAEN
-454 ATFIINGLVT
+454 ATFTVNGLET
-464 SRQSNTFSMNGVTF
+464 SRQSNTFSINGVTF

-516 IEKKLSEPKYKNYLP
+516 IEKKLSEKKYKNYLP

-561 ILSGLITQMRTAIY
+561 ILSGLVTQMRTAIY
-575 SAVNQDDL
+575 SGVKQDDL

>member
-91 ATVASGTGQA
+91 ATVASGAGQS

-115 SRMTNSGISSDK
+115 SRMTNSGISKQS
-127 SKVDTTKSLFSIQ
+127 SNKVDTTKSLFTVQ
-140 DSFANAD
+140 GAFANEMS
-147 KILWKKGSVES
+147 WKQGSVES

-179 TDLENMTVEVNGKK
+179 TDLENMTVEVNGIK

-204 GEVIVDK
+204 GEVMVNK

-244 KDSTQIQL
+244 KDTTQIQL

-257 SEQVKL
+257 AGQIKL
-263 SFKYGNGTSI
+263 SFKDGTDTTI
-273 ELSDN
+273 ELSDEYTGIDTN
-278 PKEDNSK
+278 GNRIGK
-285 IGQIIDK
+285 IKGGDK
-292 DGNKFGEIN
+292 VVGEIN

-310 SEFSKY
+310 SEFSNY
-316 FPAETENSK
+316 FPAETENSE

-350 KGKIDEKFLIQGS
+350 KGQIDEKFLIQGS

-402 NNKNGKE
+402 ENGQE
-409 IEFNDED
+409 IEFTDGD
-416 FLTRVLGFSN
+416 FLTQVLGFQNGDS
-426 NVASEVP
+426 
-433 SEVPPEVAPE
+433 
-443 VSPGNY
+443 GNY
-449 VKAAN
+449 IKAEN
-454 ATFIINGLVT
+454 ATFTVNGLET
-464 SRQSNTFSMNGVTF
+464 SRQSNTFSINGVTF

-494 DNDKLYENI
+494 DNDALFENI

>member
-91 ATVASGTGQA
+91 ATVASGAGQS
-101 SYTISKISSLAVAE
+101 SYTISEISSLAVAE
-115 SRMTNSGISSDK
+115 SRMTNSGISKQS
-127 SKVDTTKSLFSIQ
+127 SNKVDTTKSLFTVQ
-140 DSFANAD
+140 GAFANEMS
-147 KILWKKGSVES
+147 WKQGSVES

-179 TDLENMTVEVNGKK
+179 TDLENMTVEVNGIK

-204 GEVIVDK
+204 GEVLVNK
-211 DTGELT
+211 DTGKLT

-244 KDSTQIQL
+244 KDTTQIQL

-257 SEQVKL
+257 AGQIKL
-263 SFKYGNGTSI
+263 SFKDGTDTTI
-273 ELSDN
+273 ELSDEYTGIDTN
-278 PKEDNSK
+278 GNRIGK
-285 IGQIIDK
+285 IK
-292 DGNKFGEIN
+292 DGDKVVGEIN

-310 SEFSKY
+310 SEFSNY
-316 FPAETENSK
+316 FPAETENSE

-350 KGKIDEKFLIQGS
+350 KGQIDEKFLIQGS

-402 NNKNGKE
+402 ENGQE
-409 IEFNDED
+409 IEFTDGD
-416 FLTRVLGFSN
+416 FLTQVLGFQNGDS
-426 NVASEVP
+426 
-433 SEVPPEVAPE
+433 
-443 VSPGNY
+443 GNY
-449 VKAAN
+449 IKAEN
-454 ATFIINGLVT
+454 ATFTVNGLET

-494 DNDKLYENI
+494 DNDALFENI

>member
-1 MKGSEFIMVMRV
+1 MVMRV

-91 ATVASGTGQA
+91 ATVASGAGQS

-115 SRMTNSGISSDK
+115 SRMTNSGISKQS
-127 SKVDTTKSLFSIQ
+127 SNKVDTTKSLFTVQ
-140 DSFANAD
+140 GAFANEMS
-147 KILWKKGSVES
+147 WKQGSVES

-179 TDLENMTVEVNGKK
+179 TDLENMTVEVNGIK

-204 GEVIVDK
+204 GEVMVNK

-244 KDSTQIQL
+244 KDTTQIQL

-257 SEQVKL
+257 AGQIKL
-263 SFKYGNGTSI
+263 SFKDGTDTTI
-273 ELSDN
+273 ELSDEYTGIDTN
-278 PKEDNSK
+278 GNRIGK
-285 IGQIIDK
+285 IK
-292 DGNKFGEIN
+292 DGDKVVGEIN

-310 SEFSKY
+310 SEFSNY
-316 FPAETENSK
+316 FPAETENSE

-350 KGKIDEKFLIQGS
+350 KGQIDEKFLIQGS

-402 NNKNGKE
+402 ENGQE
-409 IEFNDED
+409 IEFTDGD
-416 FLTRVLGFSN
+416 FLTQVLGFQNGDS
-426 NVASEVP
+426 
-433 SEVPPEVAPE
+433 
-443 VSPGNY
+443 GNY
-449 VKAAN
+449 IKAEN
-454 ATFIINGLVT
+454 ATFTVNGLET
-464 SRQSNTFSMNGVTF
+464 SRQSNTFSINGVTF

-494 DNDKLYENI
+494 DNDALFENI

-516 IEKKLSEPKYKNYLP
+516 IEKKLSEPKYKDYLP
-531 LTDDEKEKLSETQ
+531 LTDDEKEELSETQ

>member
-91 ATVASGTGQA
+91 ATVASGAGQS

-115 SRMTNSGISSDK
+115 SRMTNSGISKQS
-127 SKVDTTKSLFSIQ
+127 SNKVDTTKSLFTVQ
-140 DSFANAD
+140 GAFANEMS
-147 KILWKKGSVES
+147 WKQGSVES

-179 TDLENMTVEVNGKK
+179 TDLENMTVEVNGIK

-204 GEVIVDK
+204 GEVMVNK

-244 KDSTQIQL
+244 KDTTQIQL

-257 SEQVKL
+257 AGQIKL
-263 SFKYGNGTSI
+263 SFKDGTDTTI
-273 ELSDN
+273 ELSDEYTGIDTN
-278 PKEDNSK
+278 GNRIGK
-285 IGQIIDK
+285 IK
-292 DGNKFGEIN
+292 DGDKVVGEIN

-310 SEFSKY
+310 SEFSNY
-316 FPAETENSK
+316 FPAETENSE

-350 KGKIDEKFLIQGS
+350 KGQIDEKFLIQGS

-402 NNKNGKE
+402 ENGQE
-409 IEFNDED
+409 IEFTDGD
-416 FLTRVLGFSN
+416 FLTQVLGFQNGDS
-426 NVASEVP
+426 
-433 SEVPPEVAPE
+433 
-443 VSPGNY
+443 GNY
-449 VKAAN
+449 IKAEN
-454 ATFIINGLVT
+454 ATFTVNGLET

-494 DNDKLYENI
+494 DNDALFENI

>member
-91 ATVASGTGQA
+91 ATVASGAGQS
-101 SYTISKISSLAVAE
+101 SYTISEISSLAVAE
-115 SRMTNSGISSDK
+115 SRMTNSGISKQS
-127 SKVDTTKSLFSIQ
+127 SNKVDTTKSLFTVQ
-140 DSFANAD
+140 GAFANEMS
-147 KILWKKGSVES
+147 WKQGSVES

-179 TDLENMTVEVNGKK
+179 TDLENMTVEVNGIK

-204 GEVIVDK
+204 GEVMVNK

-244 KDSTQIQL
+244 KDTTQIQL

-257 SEQVKL
+257 AGQIKL
-263 SFKYGNGTSI
+263 SFKDGTDTTI
-273 ELSDN
+273 ELSDEYTGIDTN
-278 PKEDNSK
+278 GNRIGK
-285 IGQIIDK
+285 IK
-292 DGNKFGEIN
+292 DGDKVVGEIN

-310 SEFSKY
+310 SEFSNY
-316 FPAETENSK
+316 FPAETENSE

-350 KGKIDEKFLIQGS
+350 KGQIDEKFLIQGS

-402 NNKNGKE
+402 ENGQE
-409 IEFNDED
+409 IEFTDGD
-416 FLTRVLGFSN
+416 FLTQVLGFQNGDS
-426 NVASEVP
+426 
-433 SEVPPEVAPE
+433 
-443 VSPGNY
+443 GNY
-449 VKAAN
+449 IKAEN
-454 ATFIINGLVT
+454 ATFTVNGLET

-494 DNDKLYENI
+494 DNDALFENI

>member
-1 MKGSEFIMVMRV
+1 MKGSEDIMVLRV

-21 IDEIVENMMKAQSIP
+21 IDEIVENMIKAQSIP

-79 RSVASTNEDIVS
+79 RSVSSTNEELVS
-91 ATVASGTGQA
+91 ATVASAAGQA

-115 SRMTNSGISSDK
+115 SRMTATGISSES
-127 SKVDTTKSLFSIQ
+127 SKVDTTKSLFTIQ
-140 DSFANAD
+140 KDFANT
-147 KILWKKGSVES
+147 ISWKQGSVES

-179 TDLENMTVEVNGKK
+179 TDVENMTVEVNGKK
-193 YTVIDSGTPKS
+193 YMVIDSGTPNS
-204 GEVIVDK
+204 GEVMVNK

-244 KDSTQIQL
+244 NETTQIQL

-257 SEQVKL
+257 EGQIKL
-263 SFKYGNGTSI
+263 SFKDGTGENI
-273 ELSDN
+273 ELSDQYTGIDKN
-278 PKEDNSK
+278 GNR
-285 IGQIIDK
+285 IGQIK
-292 DGNKFGEIN
+292 DGDEVVGEIN

-310 SEFSKY
+310 PKFSDY
-316 FPAETENSK
+316 FPAETEDSK
-325 EKPKLELTITS
+325 EKPKLEMTITS

-350 KGKIDEKFLIQGS
+350 KGQIDETFLIQGS

-402 NNKNGKE
+402 ENGQE
-409 IEFNDED
+409 IEFTEGD
-416 FLTRVLGFSN
+416 FLTQVLGFQ
-426 NVASEVP
+426 NVT
-433 SEVPPEVAPE
+433 PEN
-443 VSPGNY
+443 SGNY
-449 VKAAN
+449 IEAKN
-454 ATFIINGLVT
+454 ATFTINGLET

-484 DTPVTINVNN
+484 DEPVTINVNN
-494 DNDKLYENI
+494 DNDALYENI
-503 KNFVDKY
+503 KSFVDKY

-516 IEKKLSEPKYKNYLP
+516 IEKKLSEPKYKDYLP
-531 LTDDEKEKLSETQ
+531 LTDDERENLSETQ

-549 NMAKSG
+549 DMAKSG

-575 SAVNQDDL
+575 SGVNQDDL
-583 DSAMKSLSAIGITTT
+583 DSTMKSLSAIGITTT
-598 ADFTTAK
+598 ADFTSAK
-605 LEINESKLKAAIEKD
+605 LEIDETKLKAAIEKD

-680 RIERFEDRLAD
+680 RIERFEDRLAN

>member
-1 MKGSEFIMVMRV
+1 MRV

-79 RSVASTNEDIVS
+79 RSIASTNEDIVS

-115 SRMTNSGISSDK
+115 SRMTNSGISKLS
-127 SKVDTTKSLFSIQ
+127 SNKVDTTKSLFSIQ
-140 DSFANAD
+140 DAFA
-147 KILWKKGSVES
+147 KEITWKQGSVES

-169 TLGLADGVQI
+169 TLGLADGVKI
-179 TDLENMTVEVNGKK
+179 TDVENMTVEVNGKK
-193 YTVIDSGTPKS
+193 YTVIDSGTPDSGEVNPKS

-211 DTGELT
+211 VSGELT

-244 KDSTQIQL
+244 KDTTQIQL

-257 SEQVKL
+257 AGQIKL
-263 SFKYGNGTSI
+263 SFKDGTDTTI
-273 ELSDN
+273 ELSDEYTGIDTN
-278 PKEDNSK
+278 GNRIGK
-285 IGQIIDK
+285 IK
-292 DGNKFGEIN
+292 DGDKVVGEIN

-310 SEFSKY
+310 SEFNKY

-402 NNKNGKE
+402 NSENGQE
-409 IEFNDED
+409 IEFTDGD
-416 FLTRVLGFSN
+416 FLTQVLGFQNGDS
-426 NVASEVP
+426 
-433 SEVPPEVAPE
+433 
-443 VSPGNY
+443 GNY
-449 VKAAN
+449 IKAEN
-454 ATFIINGLVT
+454 ATFTVNGLET
-464 SRQSNTFSMNGVTF
+464 SRQSNTFSINGVTF

-494 DNDKLYENI
+494 DNDALFENI

-516 IEKKLSEPKYKNYLP
+516 IEKKLSEPKYKDYLP
-531 LTDDEKEKLSETQ
+531 LTDDEKEELSETQ

>member
-91 ATVASGTGQA
+91 ATVASGAGQS

-115 SRMTNSGISSDK
+115 SRMTNSGISKQS
-127 SKVDTTKSLFSIQ
+127 SNKVDTTKSLFTVQ
-140 DSFANAD
+140 GAFAN
-147 KILWKKGSVES
+147 KMSWKQGSVES

-179 TDLENMTVEVNGKK
+179 TDLENMTVEVNGIK

-204 GEVIVDK
+204 GEVMVNK

-217 FGDTIAANSTVKV
+217 FGDTIAANSTVRV

-244 KDSTQIQL
+244 KDTTQIQL

-257 SEQVKL
+257 AGQIKL
-263 SFKYGNGTSI
+263 SFKDGTDTTI
-273 ELSDN
+273 ELSDGYTGIDTN
-278 PKEDNSK
+278 GNRIGK
-285 IGQIIDK
+285 IK
-292 DGNKFGEIN
+292 DGDKVVGEIN

-310 SEFSKY
+310 SEFSNY
-316 FPAETENSK
+316 FPAETENSE

-350 KGKIDEKFLIQGS
+350 KGQIDEKFLIQGS

-402 NNKNGKE
+402 ENGQE
-409 IEFNDED
+409 IEFTDGD
-416 FLTRVLGFSN
+416 FLTQVLGFQNGDS
-426 NVASEVP
+426 
-433 SEVPPEVAPE
+433 
-443 VSPGNY
+443 GNY
-449 VKAAN
+449 IKAEN
-454 ATFIINGLVT
+454 ATFTVNGLET
-464 SRQSNTFSMNGVTF
+464 SRQSNTFSINGVTF

-503 KNFVDKY
+503 KSFVDKY

-561 ILSGLITQMRTAIY
+561 ILSGLVTQMRTAIY

>member
-1 MKGSEFIMVMRV
+1 MKGSEFIVVMRV

-91 ATVASGTGQA
+91 ATVASGAGQS

-115 SRMTNSGISSDK
+115 SRMTNSGISKQS
-127 SKVDTTKSLFSIQ
+127 SNKVDTTKSLFSIQ
-140 DSFANAD
+140 DAFA
-147 KILWKKGSVES
+147 KEITWKQGSVES
-158 KSIVTKEGEPI
+158 KSIVTKEGGRTI
-169 TLGLADGVQI
+169 SLGLADGVQI
-179 TDLENMTVEVNGKK
+179 TDLENMTVEVNGIK
-193 YTVIDSGTPKS
+193 YTVIDGETPKS
-204 GEVIVDK
+204 GEVMVNK

-244 KDSTQIQL
+244 KDTTQIQL

-257 SEQVKL
+257 PEQIKL
-263 SFKYGNGTSI
+263 SFKDGNGTSI
-273 ELSDN
+273 ELSDK
-278 PKEDNSK
+278 PILDNSK

-402 NNKNGKE
+402 NSENGKE
-409 IEFNDED
+409 IEFAEGD
-416 FLTRVLGFSN
+416 FLTQVLGFQ
-426 NVASEVP
+426 NVTPENSE
-433 SEVPPEVAPE
+433 
-443 VSPGNY
+443 NY
-449 VKAAN
+449 IEAKN
-454 ATFIINGLVT
+454 ATFTINGLET

-484 DTPVTINVNN
+484 DEPVTINVNN
-494 DNDKLYENI
+494 DNDALYENI
-503 KNFVDKY
+503 KSFVDKY

-516 IEKKLSEPKYKNYLP
+516 IEKKLSEPKYKDYLP
-531 LTDDEKEKLSETQ
+531 LTDDEKEELSETQ

>member
-91 ATVASGTGQA
+91 ATVASGAGQS

-115 SRMTNSGISSDK
+115 SRMTNSGISKQS
-127 SKVDTTKSLFSIQ
+127 SNKVDTTKSLFTVQ
-140 DSFANAD
+140 GAFANEMS
-147 KILWKKGSVES
+147 WKQGSVES

-179 TDLENMTVEVNGKK
+179 TDLENMTVEVNGIK

-204 GEVIVDK
+204 GEVMVNK

-244 KDSTQIQL
+244 KDTTQIQL

-257 SEQVKL
+257 AGQIKL
-263 SFKYGNGTSI
+263 SFKDSAGTTI
-273 ELSDN
+273 ELSDK

-285 IGQIIDK
+285 IGEIIDK
-292 DGNKFGEIN
+292 DKNKFGEIN

-310 SEFSKY
+310 SEFSNY
-316 FPAETENSK
+316 FPAETENSE

-350 KGKIDEKFLIQGS
+350 KGQIDEKFLIQGS
-363 ESLNSVMSKVN
+363 ESLHSVMSKVN

-402 NNKNGKE
+402 ENGQE
-409 IEFNDED
+409 IEFTDGD
-416 FLTRVLGFSN
+416 FLTQVLGFQNGDS
-426 NVASEVP
+426 
-433 SEVPPEVAPE
+433 
-443 VSPGNY
+443 GNY
-449 VKAAN
+449 IKAEN
-454 ATFIINGLVT
+454 ATFTVNGLET
-464 SRQSNTFSMNGVTF
+464 SRQSNTFSINGVTF

-503 KNFVDKY
+503 KSFVDKY

-561 ILSGLITQMRTAIY
+561 ILSGLVTQMRTAIY

>member
-91 ATVASGTGQA
+91 ATVASGAGQS

-115 SRMTNSGISSDK
+115 SRMTNSGISKQS
-127 SKVDTTKSLFSIQ
+127 SNKVDTTKSLFTVQ
-140 DSFANAD
+140 GAFANEMS
-147 KILWKKGSVES
+147 WKQGSVES

-179 TDLENMTVEVNGKK
+179 TDLENMTVEVNGIK

-204 GEVIVDK
+204 GEVMVNK

-244 KDSTQIQL
+244 KDNTQIQL

-257 SEQVKL
+257 PGQIKL
-263 SFKYGNGTSI
+263 SFKDSAGTTI
-273 ELSDN
+273 ELSDK

-310 SEFSKY
+310 SEFNKY

-402 NNKNGKE
+402 NSENGKE
-409 IEFNDED
+409 IEFAGGD
-416 FLTRVLGFSN
+416 FLTQVLGFQNGDS
-426 NVASEVP
+426 
-433 SEVPPEVAPE
+433 
-443 VSPGNY
+443 GNY
-449 VKAAN
+449 IKAEN
-454 ATFIINGLVT
+454 ATFTVNGLET
-464 SRQSNTFSMNGVTF
+464 SRQSNTFSINGVTF

-494 DNDKLYENI
+494 DNDALFENI

-531 LTDDEKEKLSETQ
+531 LTDDEKEELSETQ

>member
-1 MKGSEFIMVMRV
+1 MVMRV

-91 ATVASGTGQA
+91 ATVASGAGQS

-115 SRMTNSGISSDK
+115 SRMTNSGISKQS
-127 SKVDTTKSLFSIQ
+127 SNKVDTTKSLFTVQ
-140 DSFANAD
+140 GAFANEMS
-147 KILWKKGSVES
+147 WKQGSVES

-179 TDLENMTVEVNGKK
+179 TDLENMTVEVNGIK

-204 GEVIVDK
+204 GEVMVNK

-244 KDSTQIQL
+244 KDTTQIQL

-257 SEQVKL
+257 AGQIKL
-263 SFKYGNGTSI
+263 SFKDGTDTTI
-273 ELSDN
+273 ELSDEYTGIDTN
-278 PKEDNSK
+278 GNRIGK
-285 IGQIIDK
+285 IK
-292 DGNKFGEIN
+292 DGDKVVGEIN

-310 SEFSKY
+310 SEFSNY
-316 FPAETENSK
+316 FPAETENSE

-350 KGKIDEKFLIQGS
+350 KGQIDEKFLIQGS

-402 NNKNGKE
+402 ENGQE
-409 IEFNDED
+409 IEFTDGD
-416 FLTRVLGFSN
+416 FLTQVLGFQNGDS
-426 NVASEVP
+426 
-433 SEVPPEVAPE
+433 
-443 VSPGNY
+443 GNY
-449 VKAAN
+449 IKAEN
-454 ATFIINGLVT
+454 ATFTVNGLET
-464 SRQSNTFSMNGVTF
+464 SRQSNTFSINGVTF

-503 KNFVDKY
+503 KSFVDKY

-561 ILSGLITQMRTAIY
+561 ILSGLVTQMRTAIY

>member
-1 MKGSEFIMVMRV
+1 MKGSEYIMVMRV

-91 ATVASGTGQA
+91 ATVASGTGQS

-115 SRMTNSGISSDK
+115 SRMTNSGISKQS
-127 SKVDTTKSLFSIQ
+127 SNKVDTTKSLFTVQ
-140 DSFANAD
+140 GAFANEMS
-147 KILWKKGSVES
+147 WKQGSVES

-179 TDLENMTVEVNGKK
+179 TDLENMTVEVNGIK
-193 YTVIDSGTPKS
+193 YTVIDGETPKS
-204 GEVIVDK
+204 GEVMVNK

-244 KDSTQIQL
+244 KDTTQIQL

-257 SEQVKL
+257 AGQIKL
-263 SFKYGNGTSI
+263 SFKDGTDTTI
-273 ELSDN
+273 ELSDEYTGIDTN
-278 PKEDNSK
+278 GNRIGK
-285 IGQIIDK
+285 IK
-292 DGNKFGEIN
+292 DGDKVVGEIN

-310 SEFSKY
+310 SEFSNY

-402 NNKNGKE
+402 NSENGKE
-409 IEFNDED
+409 IEFTDGD
-416 FLTRVLGFSN
+416 FLTQVLGFQNGDS
-426 NVASEVP
+426 
-433 SEVPPEVAPE
+433 
-443 VSPGNY
+443 GNY
-449 VKAAN
+449 VKAEN
-454 ATFIINGLVT
+454 ATFIINGLET

-494 DNDKLYENI
+494 DNDALFENI

-561 ILSGLITQMRTAIY
+561 ILSGLVTQMRTAIY
-575 SAVNQDDL
+575 SGVNQDDL

-691 LETRYYSQ
+691 FETRYYSQ